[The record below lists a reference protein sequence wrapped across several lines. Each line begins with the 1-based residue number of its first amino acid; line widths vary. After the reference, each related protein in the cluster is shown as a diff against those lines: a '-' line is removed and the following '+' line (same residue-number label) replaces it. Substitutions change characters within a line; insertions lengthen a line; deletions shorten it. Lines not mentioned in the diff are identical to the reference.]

1 MQLDNP
7 LVCTLLDLLSSLIPL
22 NAGHSVHFCVA
33 TIFTMSVVSAPGK
46 VLIVGGYLVLDA
58 ENAGHVLAASARFHS
73 YAAWTAAPAD
83 TPAHVIHVKVISVQF
98 GSETSFTVDVS
109 GPLARPAAWCVP
121 NSLAGSGDVP
131 SHRRHRHAAPY

>member
-1 MQLDNP
+1 
-7 LVCTLLDLLSSLIPL
+7 
-22 NAGHSVHFCVA
+22 
-33 TIFTMSVVSAPGK
+33 MSVVSAPGK

-98 GSETSFTVDVS
+98 GSEMSFTVDVS

-121 NSLAGSGDVP
+121 GSPAGSGGGAQPPPPPPPYSAVLP
-131 SHRRHRHAAPY
+131 SHSYPAAQRTPAACALLCLLPQDS